1 MEIIFTLFCNVEV
14 SIVFGMCET
23 SDSSSVIGE

>member
-23 SDSSSVIGE
+23 SDSVIGK